1 MALLLDDSIT
11 LIVGYLTLGLL
22 FVYIP
27 LGCLTLVAYLTYDQ
41 EYEDTR
47 PEDDEESFLEML
59 TIRLEDAASISK
71 MTQLFL
77 VKMVLFPLC
86 LGVVLRLSAMGLFE
100 TGENTNSF
108 TFFISTIVDSP
119 VITGLALQWVIGI
132 AFMLLVTVLL
142 LELRE
147 VLHPDVF
154 DGIIRVPDDQH
165 LLLTLIQ
172 DTYFHHVVRICKSTM
187 VYGTIIAII
196 FYSPTLV
203 LRQYFRSSLFND
215 IFPIPFPTYYIWT
228 TGQVAAEVGLAH
240 VIVLNSVDPLKG
252 FL

>member
-1 MALLLDDSIT
+1 M
-11 LIVGYLTLGLL
+11 LGLV

-108 TFFISTIVDSP
+108 TFFISS
-119 VITGLALQWVIGI
+119 
-132 AFMLLVTVLL
+132 
-142 LELRE
+142 
-147 VLHPDVF
+147 
-154 DGIIRVPDDQH
+154 
-165 LLLTLIQ
+165 
-172 DTYFHHVVRICKSTM
+172 
-187 VYGTIIAII
+187 
-196 FYSPTLV
+196 
-203 LRQYFRSSLFND
+203 
-215 IFPIPFPTYYIWT
+215 
-228 TGQVAAEVGLAH
+228 
-240 VIVLNSVDPLKG
+240 
-252 FL
+252 